1 MPASL
6 APPQNKQA
14 GSTGYI
20 VAGVIMLL
28 MTGGLIFWKS
38 QKDASLEQPAVV
50 QSVAP
55 PQPSKAPVF
64 EVAPPPPP
72 PSAEP
77 PKEEPKQAAATR
89 AAPAGLGRTGCGGVC
104 KGTAPPALRS
114 ALRGKAGQARGCYE
128 RALRQNS
135 MLSGRLVVSV
145 RVGPKGQV
153 CSTGIASNTLGDSG
167 VASCVVQIFRLAR
180 FPAPKGGCV
189 DTHVPMNF
197 VPKNG

>member
-1 MPASL
+1 
-6 APPQNKQA
+6 
-14 GSTGYI
+14 
-20 VAGVIMLL
+20 MLL

-38 QKDASLEQPAVV
+38 QRDTGPDEAAVV

-72 PSAEP
+72 PSVEP
-77 PKEEPKQAAATR
+77 PKEEPKQTAAATR
-89 AAPAGLGRTGCGGVC
+89 PAAAGLGRSGCAGTC
-104 KGTAPPALRS
+104 TGTAPLALRS

-145 RVGPKGQV
+145 RVGSKGQV
-153 CSTGIASNTLGDSG
+153 CSAGIASNTLGDS
-167 VASCVVQIFRLAR
+167 AC
-180 FPAPKGGCV
+180 
-189 DTHVPMNF
+189 
-197 VPKNG
+197 